1 MKVTSDDFEK
11 ITHNLKI
18 VFVKH
23 SAITLIPNQDG
34 SFYYLPQKNYNN
46 KNHYPYINDIDET
59 TLFCKFKP
67 NLPKTKGVY
76 LWVDDEDEIIY
87 IGEGENLYSR
97 FNNGY
102 GNISPRNCYKGGQST
117 NVKMNRVALSYFN
130 NNRTI
135 DIYVCETNE
144 HKRIEHELLSVINT
158 QYNIQN
164 NK

>member
-1 MKVTSDDFEK
+1 MKITSDVFTNISQALRIVFEK
-11 ITHNLKI
+11 
-18 VFVKH
+18 H
-23 SAITLIPNQDG
+23 SSITLIPNKCG
-34 SFYYLPQKNYNN
+34 SFYYSPQNNYNN
-46 KNHYPYINDIDET
+46 KKHYPYLVGINEE

-67 NLPKTKGVY
+67 NLPKIKGVY

-87 IGEGENLYSR
+87 IGEGENLYKR

-130 NNRTI
+130 NNRSI
-135 DIYVCETNE
+135 DIYICESSE
-144 HKRIEHELLSVINT
+144 HKRIEHELLSLIKT

>member
-1 MKVTSDDFEK
+1 MKITSDEFIKIAHTLGIVFEK
-11 ITHNLKI
+11 YSTL
-18 VFVKH
+18 
-23 SAITLIPNQDG
+23 TLIPNKDG
-34 SFYYLPQKNYNN
+34 NLFYLPQKNYNN
-46 KNHYPYINDIDET
+46 KKHYPYINDIDET
-59 TLFCKFKP
+59 TVFCKFKP
-67 NLPKTKGVY
+67 NLPKIKGVY

-117 NVKMNRVALSYFN
+117 NVKMNRVVLSYFN

-135 DIYVCETNE
+135 NIYICETNE
-144 HKRIEHELLSVINT
+144 HKNVESKLLSLIKT